1 MIRINL
7 TNLKIKEIKQIYL
20 FIGEE
25 EYLIKEYIEE
35 IENLLK
41 NRRKKYSKYIIE
53 VKEEDRITNILEN
66 FSTLTLFKEY
76 KLIILKNSEDLN
88 LSLDNLEKLL
98 KKTSKRNI
106 LIFCINFVIHS
117 RNLEF
122 YNFIKKNTNN
132 NIEIINNKKL
142 TFGEILYLVKRKI
155 KKIGLKINEITVK
168 KMIQS
173 VDSNLFMLE
182 NELKKIQIRFN
193 NIADNYNYKLLHN
206 EFKRILNMLEVHP
219 LTLILNKIY
228 KLYLDKFMTYNN
240 NEEKFN
246 KIANLVFL
254 LKEAE
259 KKNKSY
265 FLKKEEIMKELI
277 YKICQIEKEKSLIV

>member
-1 MIRINL
+1 MI
-7 TNLKIKEIKQIYL
+7 TNLKIKEIKPISI

-35 IENLLK
+35 IEKLLK
-41 NRRKKYSKYIIE
+41 HRRKKYSKAIIE
-53 VKEEDRITNILEN
+53 IKEKIERYRITNILEQLY
-66 FSTLTLFKEY
+66 TLTLIKEY
-76 KLIILKNSEDLN
+76 KLIIIKNSQY

-98 KKTSKRNI
+98 KQTSKRNI
-106 LIFCINFVIHS
+106 LIFCINFVIPS

-122 YNFIKKNTNN
+122 YNCLKQKTNN
-132 NIEIINNKKL
+132 NIEILNNKKL
-142 TFGEILYLVKRKI
+142 TFGEIFYLVKRKI

-168 KMIQS
+168 KLIQS
-173 VDSNLFMLE
+173 VDCNLFMLE
-182 NELKKIQIRFN
+182 NELNKFQIRFN
-193 NIADNYNYKLLHN
+193 TATANKKNTEWKM
-206 EFKRILNMLEVHP
+206 ILNLLERHP

-228 KLYLDKFMTYNN
+228 KLYLDKFMNYNN
-240 NEEKFN
+240 NEEKFK

-254 LKEAE
+254 LKEAD

-277 YKICQIEKEKSLIV
+277 YKICQIEKEKALIV

>member
-1 MIRINL
+1 MI
-7 TNLKIKEIKQIYL
+7 TNLKIKEIKPIYI

-35 IENLLK
+35 IEKLLK
-41 NRRKKYSKYIIE
+41 HRRKKYSKAIIE
-53 VKEEDRITNILEN
+53 IKEKIERYRITNILEQLY
-66 FSTLTLFKEY
+66 TLTLIKEY
-76 KLIILKNSEDLN
+76 KLIIIKNSQY

-98 KKTSKRNI
+98 KQTSKRKI
-106 LIFCINFVIHS
+106 LIFCINFVIPS

-122 YNFIKKNTNN
+122 YNCLKQKTNN
-132 NIEIINNKKL
+132 NIEILNNKKL
-142 TFGEILYLVKRKI
+142 TFGEIFYLVKRKI

-168 KMIQS
+168 KLIQS
-173 VDSNLFMLE
+173 VDCNLFLLE
-182 NELKKIQIRFN
+182 NELNKFQIRFN
-193 NIADNYNYKLLHN
+193 TATANKQNTEWKM
-206 EFKRILNMLEVHP
+206 ILNLLERHP

-228 KLYLDKFMTYNN
+228 KLYLDKFLNYNN
-240 NEEKFN
+240 KEEKFN

-254 LKEAE
+254 LKEAD

-277 YKICQIEKEKSLIV
+277 YKICQIEKEKALIV

>member
-1 MIRINL
+1 MIMI
-7 TNLKIKEIKQIYL
+7 TNLKIKEIKPIYI

-35 IENLLK
+35 IEKLLK
-41 NRRKKYSKYIIE
+41 NRRKKYSKSIIE
-53 VKEEDRITNILEN
+53 VKERYRITNILEN
-66 FSTLTLFKEY
+66 FYTLTLIKEY
-76 KLIILKNSEDLN
+76 KLIIIKNSEYLN

-98 KKTSKRNI
+98 KQTSKRNI
-106 LIFCINFVIHS
+106 LIFCINFVIPS
-117 RNLEF
+117 RNLEV
-122 YNFIKKNTNN
+122 YNCLKQKTNN

-142 TFGEILYLVKRKI
+142 TFGEILDLVKRKI

-168 KMIQS
+168 KLIQS
-173 VDSNLFMLE
+173 VDCNLFMLE
-182 NELKKIQIRFN
+182 NELNKFQIRFN
-193 NIADNYNYKLLHN
+193 TATANKNKTEWNLILKLL
-206 EFKRILNMLEVHP
+206 EIQP

-228 KLYLDKFMTYNN
+228 KLYLDQFMNYNN
-240 NEEKFN
+240 NEEKFK

-254 LKEAE
+254 LKEAD

-277 YKICQIEKEKSLIV
+277 YKICQIEKEKEKEKSLIV